1 MAITISSNPGNIDG
15 HGRFTVTTDK
25 TVSSSYNNLR
35 IRAEVYHEGVVKAI
49 IEKPKGLSDFDFG
62 DILRSLNYG
71 LKLPR
76 NTGANWQLGS
86 VGSNLITSFSAGT
99 GTFTTLTTSGNGISS
114 AISTVAAAAQSN
126 TVAMVPGEL
135 YLAYST
141 GFTTTGTNAPQ
152 FKLDTGGANW
162 ATIVNNKGVI
172 IMPTTTGS
180 LRLYVGGQASQNFG
194 GDFFLVKIT
203 TDRATVGGMLAPYF
217 VVFTEVYEDSSGVTT
232 TSATSTTQVYRYVPS
247 SRFVNTAFSSY
258 ILSSTASYFANMTLR
273 DGACMFFTSS
283 PSEYFVTFFT
293 EYVSLELF
301 LSKDSASYVT
311 GGTGTCAEGWGV
323 IILNTGELMATVA
336 SSLRLYIQDDAGA
349 ATISSVL
356 TVSVDSKCNSY
367 RAILEFIGL
376 TGGTEYLAY
385 NGGAVQSLKSD
396 RNYYTDQY
404 GIRKLISQRM
414 ASSYLLETSFADMYF
429 TDYFAMIFAATD
441 VKLLMGEVTEP
452 VDVTVVSEGGKSTSE
467 ELFTNEIEI
476 EFDYGF

>member
-15 HGRFTVTTDK
+15 HGRFTVATDK

-35 IRAEVYHEGVVKAI
+35 IRAEVYHEGVVKAV
-49 IEKPKGLSDFDFG
+49 IEKPKGLSDFDFS

-76 NTGANWQLGS
+76 NTGGFMQCGS
-86 VGSNLITSFSAGT
+86 CGSNLITGWSAGT
-99 GTFTTLTTSGNGISS
+99 GTFTTLTTSGNSITS

-126 TVAMVPGEL
+126 TVAMAPGEL

-162 ATIVNNKGVI
+162 ATIANNKGVI

-180 LRLYVGGQASQNFG
+180 LRLYVGGQASQNFT

-203 TDRATVGGMLAPYF
+203 TDRTNIGGMLVPYF
-217 VVFTEVYEDSSGVTT
+217 VVFTEVYEDSSGVTQ
-232 TSATSTTQVYRYVPS
+232 TSATATTQAYRYVPS
-247 SRFVNTAFSSY
+247 SRFINTAFSSY
-258 ILSSTASYFANMTLR
+258 VLSSTGSYFANMTLR

-293 EYVSLELF
+293 EYVHLELF
-301 LSKDSASYVT
+301 TSGDGAAFASY
-311 GGTGTCAEGWGV
+311 GTSDCVEGWGV
-323 IILNTGELMATVA
+323 IILSTSRLMSGITN
-336 SSLRLYIQDDAGA
+336 SLRLYVNDWLIS
-349 ATISSVL
+349 TISSVL
-356 TVSVDSKCNSY
+356 TVSVDSRCNTY

-385 NGGAVQSLKSD
+385 NGGAVQGLKSD

-414 ASSYLLETSFADMYF
+414 AGNYTLETSFADMYF

-441 VKLLMGEVTEP
+441 VKLLMGETTEP

-467 ELFTNEIEI
+467 ELFTNEVEI